1 MRVFLTGA
9 SGFVGSHTVAA
20 LLAAGH
26 EPRALVRDPERAAR
40 TLAPLGVEAS
50 RVEFVQGDML
60 DAAAV
65 SRALEGCDAAIHAA
79 AAIGVTGPSGD
90 LVAAN
95 VTGTRNVVGGAVER
109 GLSPVVHVSSVA
121 VFVPPDGPVITPDSP
136 LAAPHT
142 DYGRSKVAAE
152 RYVREAQSGG
162 APVAI
167 VYPGGVFGPHQ
178 PQLDALAGCSS
189 SGGKKAEEKSANP
202 GGGGGPRL
210 KIAMVTHS
218 GPGDTFWDIVQK
230 GAKTAAA
237 KDNVQFLYSAD
248 PDGGRQAQLV
258 QTAIDQKVDGIVVT
272 LAKPDAMKDVLAR
285 AAAAKIPVVSINSG
299 ADASA
304 KLGALVHFGQDE
316 SVAGE
321 AAGRQLAKI
330 GAKKALCVVHEQGNV
345 GLESRCAGAKKTFGG
360 SMQNLYVTGTNMPQV
375 KSAITAKLQADKGID
390 GVLTLGAPF
399 AATAVQ
405 SAQEAG
411 SKAKIGTFD
420 MNKDLV
426 ASVKDGSI
434 QFAVDQQPYLQG
446 YEAVDELWLY
456 RNNGNVL
463 GGGRPV
469 LTGPAIVT
477 KDNADQ
483 IAPFAERGTR

>member
-1 MRVFLTGA
+1 MPRPTTRRPLLTLTA
-9 SGFVGSHTVAA
+9 AA
-20 LLAAGH
+20 L
-26 EPRALVRDPERAAR
+26 ALTA
-40 TLAPLGVEAS
+40 
-50 RVEFVQGDML
+50 
-60 DAAAV
+60 
-65 SRALEGCDAAIHAA
+65 
-79 AAIGVTGPSGD
+79 
-90 LVAAN
+90 
-95 VTGTRNVVGGAVER
+95 
-109 GLSPVVHVSSVA
+109 
-121 VFVPPDGPVITPDSP
+121 
-136 LAAPHT
+136 
-142 DYGRSKVAAE
+142 
-152 RYVREAQSGG
+152 
-162 APVAI
+162 
-167 VYPGGVFGPHQ
+167 
-178 PQLDALAGCSS
+178 ALAGCSS
-189 SGGKKAEEKSANP
+189 SGGKKAEEKSTNP
-202 GGGGGPRL
+202 GAGGGPRL
-210 KIAMVTHS
+210 KIAMITHS
-218 GPGDTFWDIVQK
+218 GQGDTFWDIVQK
-230 GAKTAAA
+230 GAKAAAA
-237 KDNVQFLYSAD
+237 KDNVQFLYSAN
-248 PDGGRQAQLV
+248 PEGGQQAQLV
-258 QTAIDQKVDGIVVT
+258 QTAIDQKVDGIIVT

-304 KLGALVHFGQDE
+304 RLGALVHFGQDE

-360 SMQNLYVTGTNMPQV
+360 PMQNLYVTGTNMPQV

-405 SAQEAG
+405 SVKETG

-426 ASVKDGSI
+426 ASIKDGSI

-456 RNNGNVL
+456 RNNGDVL
-463 GGGRPV
+463 GGGQPV

-477 KDNADQ
+477 KENADQ
-483 IAPFAERGTR
+483 VAPFAERGTR